1 MAVLN
6 KPGVLMYHV
15 ALFLLVGTLF
25 ATLKNFN
32 LEELTETAHY
42 SDAVM
47 ILIFGLVGATIA
59 FGFVVTIASLISK
72 ERKSSGLV
80 KVMLIFMWI
89 NLAVMA
95 LYTYF
100 LDILDEGLTNTGVRY
115 LIIILCAVLFF
126 ITAMGVV
133 LFKFPGKIEESVL
146 AEKVKR
152 KLMASEKKE
161 KKPYCP
167 ECRAD
172 VESSFKFCPKCG
184 AKFSD

>member
-1 MAVLN
+1 MALLN

-15 ALFLLVGTLF
+15 ALFLLAGTLF

-32 LEELTETAHY
+32 FEEMTETANY
-42 SDAVM
+42 SDAIK
-47 ILIFGLVGATIA
+47 ILIFGLVGATLA

-80 KVMLIFMWI
+80 RIMLVFMWI
-89 NLAVMA
+89 DLGIMA

-100 LDILDEGLTNTGVRY
+100 LDILDEGLTNTGVRW
-115 LIIILCAVLFF
+115 LIVILTSVLFF
-126 ITAMGVV
+126 ITAMGVI

-152 KLMASEKKE
+152 KLLASENKV

-167 ECRAD
+167 VCKAD
-172 VESSFKFCPKCG
+172 VETSFKFCPKCG